1 MSENKIH
8 KTAII
13 SESAKIAPD
22 VEIGPNVFIGESV
35 TIASGVKIGA
45 NASIEYAEIG
55 EGTKISPFASIGG
68 EPQDLGYKGEPTK
81 VIIGKNC

>member
-68 EPQDLGYKGEPTK
+68 EPQDLGYK
-81 VIIGKNC
+81 